1 MTVVGIDVGYGY
13 TKAVSRSS
21 NVTLPSSIGPAVAI
35 KYHNDLL
42 HNGRGLEIRRD
53 GSAWF
58 VGELARLQSPYVVS
72 PKARDRDPRILVTLS
87 LAALEEL
94 GIGNDDIDLVT
105 GLPVSWYPDRET
117 LIEALQCSHD
127 YEVNNKKRT
136 AHVRN
141 VLVVPQPFGS
151 FFQMLLTGE
160 GRLPKETLPLTK
172 QRVGIIDIGTLT
184 TDFVLADGLR
194 YVEPKSSSVQV
205 AMHRVHELVQRGVAE
220 MCGRELS
227 PEDAELVV
235 RERKVTVRD
244 EILDVG
250 SLVNSAAEAV
260 AMEIVA
266 EAQTLWGDGLDIHTV
281 LVTGGGGEV
290 FLEAVK
296 GTYPHARLMSQP
308 QIANADGFYRYGLRK
323 FA

>member
-141 VLVVPQPFGS
+141 V
-151 FFQMLLTGE
+151 
-160 GRLPKETLPLTK
+160 